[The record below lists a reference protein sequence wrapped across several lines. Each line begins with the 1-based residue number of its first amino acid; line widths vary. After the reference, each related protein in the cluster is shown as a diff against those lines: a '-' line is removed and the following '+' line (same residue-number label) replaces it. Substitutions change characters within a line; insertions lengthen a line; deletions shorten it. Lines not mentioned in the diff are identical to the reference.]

1 MSLGN
6 DEKIT
11 TYMRRCDN
19 PYMLVR
25 NIAEI
30 ARERADVVGDG
41 VHISESDALTWVIQN
56 KEPELL
62 QEYEKGEV
70 MTKSQKNKQIVNE
83 TLCYIED
90 ADIRLGYKK
99 SIMECLQRKK
109 IYFVYPPA
117 INKDESKKARI
128 RILVKMTFEKLYF

>member
-70 MTKSQKNKQIVNE
+70 MTKSQKNKEIVDE

-90 ADIRLGYKK
+90 ADIRLGYRK

>member
-62 QEYEKGEV
+62 QEYKKGEV
-70 MTKSQKNKQIVNE
+70 MTKSQKNKEIVDE

-99 SIMECLQRKK
+99 SIIECLQRKK
-109 IYFVYPPA
+109 IYFVYPSA

>member
-70 MTKSQKNKQIVNE
+70 MTKSQKNKQIVDE

>member
-70 MTKSQKNKQIVNE
+70 MTKSQKNKEIVDE

-99 SIMECLQRKK
+99 SIIECLQRKK

>member
-62 QEYEKGEV
+62 QEYKKGEV
-70 MTKSQKNKQIVNE
+70 MTKSQKNKEIVDE

-99 SIMECLQRKK
+99 SIIECLQRKK

>member
-1 MSLGN
+1 
-6 DEKIT
+6 
-11 TYMRRCDN
+11 MRRCDN

-70 MTKSQKNKQIVNE
+70 MTKSQKNKQIVDE

-90 ADIRLGYKK
+90 ADIRLGYRK

>member
-6 DEKIT
+6 DDKMT

-70 MTKSQKNKQIVNE
+70 MTKSQKNKQIVDE

-90 ADIRLGYKK
+90 KDIRLGYKK
-99 SIMECLQRKK
+99 SIAECLQRKK
-109 IYFVYPPA
+109 IHFVYPPA
-117 INKDESKKARI
+117 IKEDESKKARI

>member
-1 MSLGN
+1 
-6 DEKIT
+6 
-11 TYMRRCDN
+11 MRRCDN

-70 MTKSQKNKQIVNE
+70 MTKSQKNKEIVNE

>member
-70 MTKSQKNKQIVNE
+70 MTKSQKNKQIVDE

-90 ADIRLGYKK
+90 ADIRLGYRK

>member
-1 MSLGN
+1 
-6 DEKIT
+6 
-11 TYMRRCDN
+11 MRRCDN

-70 MTKSQKNKQIVNE
+70 MTKSQKNKEIVDE

-99 SIMECLQRKK
+99 SIIECLQRKK

>member
-70 MTKSQKNKQIVNE
+70 MTKSQKNKQIVDE

-99 SIMECLQRKK
+99 SIIECLQRKK

>member
-70 MTKSQKNKQIVNE
+70 MTKSQKNKQIVDE

-128 RILVKMTFEKLYF
+128 RILIKMTFEKLYF

>member
-70 MTKSQKNKQIVNE
+70 MTKSQKNKEIVDE

>member
-1 MSLGN
+1 
-6 DEKIT
+6 
-11 TYMRRCDN
+11 MRRCDN

-70 MTKSQKNKQIVNE
+70 MTKSQKNKEIVDE

-90 ADIRLGYKK
+90 ADIRLGYKR

>member
-6 DEKIT
+6 DDKIT

-70 MTKSQKNKQIVNE
+70 MTKSQKNKQLVDEN
-83 TLCYIED
+83 LCYIED
-90 ADIRLGYKK
+90 RDIRIGFKK
-99 SIMECLQRKK
+99 SILECLKQKK

-117 INKDESKKARI
+117 IKDNEAKKARI
-128 RILVKMTFEKLYF
+128 RILVKMVFEDLCF